1 MPRLYLVRH
10 GETTSNVMK
19 RLDTAMPGAALTDF
33 GGRQAARFGLENI
46 AASGRPV
53 TLISSVARRA
63 QQTAEVVDGLHEVQ
77 VGDLED
83 RNDKEAYLT
92 FSSIVE
98 RWHHGETSVAL
109 PGGESLDDVFDRYL
123 PVVEDLAQRYLAG
136 PQGRDVYVVSH
147 GAAIRLIAARLAG
160 IDPGFAVSN
169 HLPNTGVV
177 ELSYAPGSDSA
188 WSAHRWGDRLA
199 PFAGDAAGEDN
210 PMG

>member
-1 MPRLYLVRH
+1 M
-10 GETTSNVMK
+10 
-19 RLDTAMPGAALTDF
+19 
-33 GGRQAARFGLENI
+33 
-46 AASGRPV
+46 
-53 TLISSVARRA
+53 
-63 QQTAEVVDGLHEVQ
+63 
-77 VGDLED
+77 
-83 RNDKEAYLT
+83 
-92 FSSIVE
+92 
-98 RWHHGETSVAL
+98 
-109 PGGESLDDVFDRYL
+109 
-123 PVVEDLAQRYLAG
+123 
-136 PQGRDVYVVSH
+136 VSH